1 MIDFED
7 ISISIFAYLR
17 EKKDRSEWGL
27 PGSGLI
33 TRLNASIEDKNTEK
47 GDTMLESIP
56 DQDNRYILEQRIK
69 EIQILNRWID
79 LSMEEVVTLNSNFD
93 TASKLYAIAL
103 SSLIKDDLTNN
114 TFYRS
119 VRMAEVL
126 KNIMVEFFKCNRN
139 QGFAYGE
146 ITSLSM
152 PERVNV
158 KGDKVIKSGVTYL
171 ITII

>member
-7 ISISIFAYLR
+7 ISKSIFDYLR
-17 EKKDRSEWGL
+17 EEKDKSEWGL

-33 TRLNASIEDKNTEK
+33 TRLNAFIEEKNIQK
-47 GDTMLESIP
+47 GDTILEQIP
-56 DQDNRYILEQRIK
+56 NTDNRYILEQRIR
-69 EIQILNRWID
+69 EVIILNRWID
-79 LSMEEVVTLNSNFD
+79 LSMEEIVTLNSNFD
-93 TASKLYAIAL
+93 AASKLYAIQL

-119 VRMAEVL
+119 IRMAEVL
-126 KNIMVEFFKCNRN
+126 KNIMVSFFKCNRN
-139 QGFAYGE
+139 KGFAYGE
-146 ITSLSM
+146 TTAIIT